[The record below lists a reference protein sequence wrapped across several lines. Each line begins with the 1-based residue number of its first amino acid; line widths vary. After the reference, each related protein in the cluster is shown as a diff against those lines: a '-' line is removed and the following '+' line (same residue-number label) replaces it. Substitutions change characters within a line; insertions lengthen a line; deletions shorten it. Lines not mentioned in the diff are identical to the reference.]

1 MRFAQFRYSRV
12 TLMLS
17 FRDMHPSPRRLVPL
31 ARTPSADLALK
42 PCIASQQDRGWQ
54 RAVVPA
60 LVAVVVVLDQAAKW
74 WAWRHISWTTI
85 NSGGDILVGHTI
97 GAWYAGPVTGALLD
111 LLDVAF
117 LSAAVSVL
125 ARSRAGAWVVVPG
138 ALMAGGWA
146 SNLLDRLGFHYWTA
160 PGSVRGA
167 VDFIHLG
174 GNYYNLADF
183 FIIGCTP
190 LFLLGAGYEAV
201 QASRRRAVAGRP
213 LPPLRGRTRLRVPA
227 LAGAGLILV
236 VALGAV
242 NYGGVSAPP
251 RTPARK
257 ATGVDAASWPHRSVP
272 AKLGMDRTVSG
283 RRERLWP
290 SRRLRSPVYSGS
302 GAVTPG

>member
-1 MRFAQFRYSRV
+1 MTRPRYARV
-12 TLMLS
+12 MLMLS
-17 FRDMHPSPRRLVPL
+17 FRDMHPSQRRLVPL
-31 ARTPSADLALK
+31 ARTPSADLAL
-42 PCIASQQDRGWQ
+42 PPSIAEQRDRGWQ
-54 RAVVPA
+54 RVLVPA
-60 LVAVVVVLDQAAKW
+60 LLAVVVVLDQALKW
-74 WAWRHISWTTI
+74 WAWRHFSWTKI

-97 GAWYAGPVTGALLD
+97 GAWYAGPFTGALLD

-125 ARSRAGAWVVVPG
+125 ARSRAGARVVVPG

-190 LFLLGAGYEAV
+190 LFLLGAGYEALR
-201 QASRRRAVAGRP
+201 AWSSRAAAERP
-213 LPPLRGRTRLRVPA
+213 LPPLRRRTRLRVAA
-227 LAGAGLILV
+227 LAGAGLTLV

-242 NYGGVSAPP
+242 NYGGVSGPPP
-251 RTPARK
+251 RTPARE
-257 ATGVDAASWPHRSVP
+257 ATGVDAASWPRRPVSWPHRSVP
-272 AKLGMDRTVSG
+272 ANRH
-283 RRERLWP
+283 P
-290 SRRLRSPVYSGS
+290 SRPRYTPR
-302 GAVTPG
+302 GATG